1 MIHQILFVCLC
12 FCQYLPDYFRETILI
27 TWEALICNI
36 ISFYGIRGKYFPH
49 RIFLRL
55 EQTLNV
61 HRKRG
66 RVCFQTAVESI
77 ARNIFFFR
85 CVMARYID
93 WQSRLLAW
101 YNFTIS
107 LSGRN
112 LESVN
117 LFKLFSAESCTELD
131 YVKRESFFTINKE
144 SMTSECKIQFS
155 QPWAMNCISFRLF
168 ICLSSAHETFA
179 KHWVLVQKGL
189 LIILLTAFIWN
200 DPHRVKGVKLSRS
213 IAFVCITRSKMAWF
227 LARKKKNIY
236 WDCTVVW
243 FLPFHAAF
251 TKNKGTLLS

>member
-1 MIHQILFVCLC
+1 MFLPISAGLIQGNNIDNVRGIDLQYHFLLWNSWKIFPTSYFFKTWTNLECTPEKRSSLF
-12 FCQYLPDYFRETILI
+12 PDSR
-27 TWEALICNI
+27 W
-36 ISFYGIRGKYFPH
+36 KYCTQH
-49 RIFLRL
+49 
-55 EQTLNV
+55 
-61 HRKRG
+61 
-66 RVCFQTAVESI
+66 
-77 ARNIFFFR
+77 FFFR
-85 CVMARYID
+85 CVTARYID

-144 SMTSECKIQFS
+144 SMTSECKIQLS
-155 QPWAMNCISFRLF
+155 QPWAINCISFRLF
-168 ICLSSAHETFA
+168 VCLSSAHETFA

-200 DPHRVKGVKLSRS
+200 DPHRVEGVKLSRS
-213 IAFVCITRSKMAWF
+213 IVFACIARSKMAWF
-227 LARKKKNIY
+227 LGRKKKNIY

>member
-1 MIHQILFVCLC
+1 MYTGKEVEFVSRQPLKV
-12 FCQYLPDYFRETILI
+12 LHAT
-27 TWEALICNI
+27 
-36 ISFYGIRGKYFPH
+36 
-49 RIFLRL
+49 
-55 EQTLNV
+55 
-61 HRKRG
+61 
-66 RVCFQTAVESI
+66 
-77 ARNIFFFR
+77 FFFR
-85 CVMARYID
+85 CVTSRYID

-101 YNFTIS
+101 YNFAIS

-131 YVKRESFFTINKE
+131 YVKRESFFTVNKE

-155 QPWAMNCISFRLF
+155 QPWAINCISFRLF

-213 IAFVCITRSKMAWF
+213 IAFACITRSKMAWF

-236 WDCTVVW
+236 WDRTVVW
-243 FLPFHAAF
+243 FLTFHAAF
-251 TKNKGTLLS
+251 TKNKGTLLSQTDWKTNRYFLYFHAFVVVSNVRHIGNHKWGVKPQESNWIVWFCLLRSSS